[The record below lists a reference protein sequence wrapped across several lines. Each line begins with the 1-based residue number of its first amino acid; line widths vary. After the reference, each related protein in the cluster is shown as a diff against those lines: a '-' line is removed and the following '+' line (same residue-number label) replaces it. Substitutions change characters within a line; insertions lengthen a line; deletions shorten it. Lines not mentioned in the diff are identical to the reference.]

1 MLVNNETGALYDVKS
16 AAAAVK
22 AKFPD
27 ATVHCDAVQGFLK
40 TTATPYSLGVDTMSV
55 SAHKIH
61 SIRGAGALFVSG
73 NVIKRKNITAVMP
86 GGGQENAIRSGT
98 ENLVSIA
105 AFAAAAEEGRENL
118 SSNTEKTA
126 GLRAMFERELSE
138 KLAPLGYSINK
149 PAGKYLANIISV
161 NLPDI
166 RSETMLNYLSGRD
179 IYVSAGSACAANSKK
194 KSAALEAFG
203 LSESKADSVIRVSLS
218 HMNTEDD
225 ISALT
230 DALADGAKTLQRKR

>member
-1 MLVNNETGALYDVKS
+1 
-16 AAAAVK
+16 
-22 AKFPD
+22 
-27 ATVHCDAVQGFLK
+27 
-40 TTATPYSLGVDTMSV
+40 
-55 SAHKIH
+55 
-61 SIRGAGALFVSG
+61 
-73 NVIKRKNITAVMP
+73 MP

-105 AFAAAAEEGRENL
+105 AFAAAAEEGREKL

-126 GLRAMFERELSE
+126 GLRAMFERALSE

-218 HMNTEDD
+218 YMNTEDD
-225 ISALT
+225 ISVLT